1 MNGTAQSS
9 LLPRAEA
16 QPDVTISAWT
26 LGGGGMSVGG
36 CQKAKAPD
44 ATFPDA
50 DLAQAPREAQA
61 WLRVSGD
68 FEELQIPDSSNF
80 KSKNYCTWKDF

>member
-1 MNGTAQSS
+1 MNSESRNGEFDDAKWLVGTLYGS

-26 LGGGGMSVGG
+26 RESVGG
-36 CQKAKAPD
+36 CQKPKAPD
-44 ATFPDA
+44 ATFPNA

-61 WLRVSGD
+61 WLMVCDG
-68 FEELQIPDSSNF
+68 FLEELQ
-80 KSKNYCTWKDF
+80 